1 MTHAA
6 LTDDHLDRELI
17 TLLDHA
23 LGLQAGRFTPEQRA
37 ALRERVGTMGLDEHV
52 VRRCSAAVQGV
63 LLDEEPHVNRDGGR
77 VGDTAGEEPGERD
90 GTTIA
95 EGSARGSGTPTL

>member
-1 MTHAA
+1 MTHAHP
-6 LTDDHLDRELI
+6 TEGHLDRELI
-17 TLLDHA
+17 VLLDYA
-23 LGLQAGRFTPEQRA
+23 LGLQARRFTPEQRA
-37 ALRERVGTMGLDEHV
+37 ALRERAGAMGLDEHV
-52 VRRCSAAVQGV
+52 VHRCSAEVQGV

-90 GTTIA
+90 GSTVA